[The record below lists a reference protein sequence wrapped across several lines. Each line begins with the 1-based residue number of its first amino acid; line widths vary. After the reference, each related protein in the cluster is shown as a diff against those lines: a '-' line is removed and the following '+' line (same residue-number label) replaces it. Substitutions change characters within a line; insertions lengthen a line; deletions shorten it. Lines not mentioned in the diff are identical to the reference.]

1 MPDESSVKWSLTDD
15 GVLTISG
22 TGAIR
27 EYGWSNYPW
36 NDYKENDIKSVVI
49 GEGVTNIPGQAF
61 WCTRKMTS
69 VSIPASVTTIGDM
82 AFTECGIE
90 SGTNLVVTIADGSS
104 LASIGGEAFR
114 ESKLASITIPAS
126 VTTLSPWAFYGCEN
140 LTAITV
146 EDGNANYSSDG
157 GVLYSKDKSELILY
171 PAGKT
176 DTSFEIP
183 ATVTAISGAT
193 FSGCT
198 SITAFTV
205 AAGNTAFSAED
216 GVLFNID
223 KTTLVKYP
231 AGKAGTSYE
240 ILASVTTIG
249 ETAFAQCAN
258 LTSVTIGNNVTTIGT
273 DAFAECGNLT
283 SVTIGNSVES
293 LGMGAFA
300 SCTSLATV
308 DFGSNVKITTIANDV
323 FANCLALTSISLPA
337 GVTRIVE
344 YAFFRCNAL
353 ATVTLNSN
361 PYIDTDAFMGISPA
375 PQVTM
380 NLTANPAGGANW
392 MTFCSTYGNFQADAN
407 TQVFKAE
414 LSNTGALTLHEVTDK
429 IVDKGQGVI
438 LKSTGNPMMTQ
449 TMSDSL
455 NPETNNL
462 FGVDQFE
469 GFDIGGSCAYVLNN
483 GSQGVGF
490 YLLAAGKTLGYGK
503 AFLRFTGGSTAPS
516 FLGFSETTGI
526 NAVNGSEFMVNGSD
540 VYNLKGQRVAQP
552 TKGLYIV
559 NGKKFVIK

>member
-49 GEGVTNIPGQAF
+49 GEDVTNIPGQAF

-69 VSIPASVTTIGDM
+69 VSIPASVTTIGNM

-126 VTTLSPWAFYGCEN
+126 VTTLSPW
-140 LTAITV
+140 
-146 EDGNANYSSDG
+146 
-157 GVLYSKDKSELILY
+157 
-171 PAGKT
+171 
-176 DTSFEIP
+176 
-183 ATVTAISGAT
+183 
-193 FSGCT
+193 
-198 SITAFTV
+198 
-205 AAGNTAFSAED
+205 
-216 GVLFNID
+216 
-223 KTTLVKYP
+223 
-231 AGKAGTSYE
+231 
-240 ILASVTTIG
+240 
-249 ETAFAQCAN
+249 
-258 LTSVTIGNNVTTIGT
+258 
-273 DAFAECGNLT
+273 
-283 SVTIGNSVES
+283 
-293 LGMGAFA
+293 
-300 SCTSLATV
+300 
-308 DFGSNVKITTIANDV
+308 
-323 FANCLALTSISLPA
+323 
-337 GVTRIVE
+337 
-344 YAFFRCNAL
+344 AL